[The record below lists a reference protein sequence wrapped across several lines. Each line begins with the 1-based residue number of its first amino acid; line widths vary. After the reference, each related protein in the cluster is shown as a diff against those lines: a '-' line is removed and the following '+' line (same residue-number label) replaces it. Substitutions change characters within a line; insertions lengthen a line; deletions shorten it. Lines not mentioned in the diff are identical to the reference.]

1 MNKYDVE
8 YNRLM
13 RKMERGGSIDSY
25 AFKIDTPTGAPTK
38 LSYIQ
43 QLLVRT
49 TNFKAWFGDWEKAS
63 RVYIETGKHA
73 KVIDGLAL
81 VEEVIEEKI
90 VSEVGSDYDKNVYD
104 VNNLSIDAPFLTFD
118 YEDEVY
124 YAYKNVSKVLD
135 IYTLE
140 PRVVYHGTRV
150 EDEFYTFRTE
160 TRATGR
166 PYAYFA
172 YNREYSQN
180 FVKDDGTL
188 YECFLNVRDPYW
200 DVNYTKHQEFEITL
214 KEISNAFR
222 SKAKALNI
230 PYDFDKP
237 NLADLTKYSI
247 WAFLSLDW
255 AKDEKS
261 KLPFW
266 YILSTDLEGHF
277 KSALKSNGYDGVMF
291 GEEFKNITEQ
301 ISWFKRNMFTRAVV
315 IFESNQVKL
324 ADGRNV
330 DFFGNTTDI
339 RYDDGGRV
347 QNTLYDVLKNYTDLS
362 GKQYFY
368 KDGVFIRIK
377 DHLAKWSNFE
387 SYNMDLDGVKDYYI
401 LSIVIADDPNNA
413 LLRESDT
420 RVEKFINDNEDD
432 FDDLI
437 AREYIYSPNTSA
449 ESIISDVD
457 YYISK
462 MSQGKRNF
470 ANGGA
475 LQNKE
480 IMLPDTNSKY
490 AHLKSV
496 LQKQGF
502 DIYPSIKENQMEK
515 FEVGGTI
522 KHEKGTTTDGK
533 KGGYFEGRSH
543 ADGGIK
549 AFNVSTNTP
558 IEVEG
563 GEVIITKK
571 AVDDDDLKEFEG
583 EMLTNREILSR
594 INQGGGGVAFE
605 DGGEIHSCN
614 CSGNKFA
621 YGGETI
627 EDYEIIRRL
636 QSSYETKENMKN
648 HKIQYGHNLM
658 RKMKQ
663 GGFI

>member
-63 RVYIETGKHA
+63 RVYIESGKHA
-73 KVIDGLAL
+73 MVINGLGL
-81 VEEVIEEKI
+81 VEEGFNKKI

-172 YNREYSQN
+172 YNKEYSQN

-200 DVNYTKHQEFEITL
+200 DINYTQHREFEITL
-214 KEISNAFR
+214 KDISNAFR

-230 PYDFDKP
+230 PFDFDKP
-237 NLADLTKYSI
+237 NLMDLTKYSV

-301 ISWFKRNMFTRAVV
+301 ISWFKRNMFTRAIV

-330 DFFGNTTDI
+330 DFFGTSDDI
-339 RYDDGGRV
+339 RYSDGGMINDKVLEVIQNYSNEAYKPYFMVGDVVVRV
-347 QNTLYDVLKNYTDLS
+347 
-362 GKQYFY
+362 
-368 KDGVFIRIK
+368 K
-377 DHLAKWSNFE
+377 DHLANWNNFE
-387 SYNMDLDGVKDYYI
+387 RINMDDENPPSKF
-401 LSIVIADDPNNA
+401 LSIVIADDFNNA
-413 LLRESDT
+413 LLRKSNE
-420 RVEKFINDNEDD
+420 RVEEFEERNEDD
-432 FDDLI
+432 YEDLI
-437 AREYIYSPNTSA
+437 AREYIYSPNTDA
-449 ESIISDVD
+449 KEIISDID

-462 MSQGKRNF
+462 MQQGKRNF
-470 ANGGA
+470 ALGGN
-475 LQNKE
+475 LEKE

-496 LQKQGF
+496 LKKQGF

-543 ADGGIK
+543 AEGGIK

-648 HKIQYGHNLM
+648 HKIKYGHNLM

>member
-1 MNKYDVE
+1 MNKYDIE

-13 RKMERGGSIDSY
+13 RKMEKGGSLDNY
-25 AFKIDTPTGAPTK
+25 TFKIDTPSGIPTK
-38 LSYIQ
+38 LTYIQ
-43 QLLVRT
+43 QVLVRT
-49 TNFKAWFGDWEKAS
+49 TNFKNWFGDWERAGKMYVDS
-63 RVYIETGKHA
+63 GKHA
-73 KVIDGLAL
+73 NVLNLFAVQREILQDIYKNEFDESIHDLDNTLIDFPFICFSYEDDIYL
-81 VEEVIEEKI
+81 VYKEVSKA
-90 VSEVGSDYDKNVYD
+90 
-104 VNNLSIDAPFLTFD
+104 IDA
-118 YEDEVY
+118 E
-124 YAYKNVSKVLD
+124 
-135 IYTLE
+135 TLE
-140 PRVVYHGTRV
+140 PRVVYHGTKA
-150 EDEFYTFRTE
+150 ESEFYDFKTDGS
-160 TRATGR
+160 TGR

-172 YNREYSQN
+172 YNREYSEH
-180 FVKDDGTL
+180 FRGEFL
-188 YECFLNVRDPYW
+188 YDCFLNVRDPYW
-200 DVNYTKHQEFEITL
+200 DIGFSQK
-214 KEISNAFR
+214 
-222 SKAKALNI
+222 SKASLNNHINFIKEFFYKKAGNLNVPI
-230 PYDFDKP
+230 SDTSEKITSLMDYQEYALDKFE
-237 NLADLTKYSI
+237 
-247 WAFLSLDW
+247 WASD
-255 AKDEKS
+255 S
-261 KLPFW
+261 TPVPFW
-266 YILSTDLEGHF
+266 YLLGTDYRKKLKKSLE
-277 KSALKSNGYDGVMF
+277 LNGFDGAMF
-291 GEEFKNITEQ
+291 GETISLENKSIDILKKEF
-301 ISWFKRNMFTRAVV
+301 FTRAIV
-315 IFESNQVKL
+315 IFEPNQVKL

-330 DFFGNTTDI
+330 DFFGNTPDI
-339 RYDDGGRV
+339 RYDYGGRI

-368 KDGVFIRIK
+368 KDGVFVRIK

-449 ESIISDVD
+449 ESIISDID

-480 IMLPDTNSKY
+480 IMLPDTTAKY
-490 AHLKSV
+490 AHLRNV
-496 LQKQGF
+496 LKQQGF
-502 DIYPSIKENQMEK
+502 DIYPTMNNMKVETY
-515 FEVGGTI
+515 EVGGTI
-522 KHEKGTTTDGK
+522 KHEKGATNDGK

-549 AFNVSTNTP
+549 AFNVSTQTP

-594 INQGGGGVAFE
+594 INQSGGGVAFE
-605 DGGEIHSCN
+605 EGGEIHSCN
-614 CSGNKFA
+614 CSGSKFA

-636 QSSYETKENMKN
+636 QNSYDKKQNMKEQ
-648 HKIQYGHNLM
+648 KTQYGHSLM

>member
-63 RVYIETGKHA
+63 RVYIESGKHS
-73 KVIDGLAL
+73 KVIDGLGL

-90 VSEVGSDYDKNVYD
+90 VSEVGSDYDKNIYD
-104 VNNLSIDAPFLTFD
+104 VNNLSVDAPFLTFD

-172 YNREYSQN
+172 YNKKYSQN

-200 DVNYTKHQEFEITL
+200 DINYTKHQEFEITL

-230 PYDFDKP
+230 PYDFGTP
-237 NLADLTKYSI
+237 NLGDLTKYSV

-301 ISWFKRNMFTRAVV
+301 VSWFKRNMFTRAVV

-330 DFFGNTTDI
+330 DFFGTSDDI
-339 RYDDGGRV
+339 RYSDGGMINDKVLEVIQNYSNEAYKPYFMVGDVVVRV
-347 QNTLYDVLKNYTDLS
+347 
-362 GKQYFY
+362 
-368 KDGVFIRIK
+368 K
-377 DHLAKWSNFE
+377 DHLANWNNFE
-387 SYNMDLDGVKDYYI
+387 RINMDDENAPSKF
-401 LSIVIADDPNNA
+401 LSIVIADDFNNA
-413 LLRESDT
+413 LLRKSNE
-420 RVEKFINDNEDD
+420 RVEEFEERNEDD
-432 FDDLI
+432 YEDLI
-437 AREYIYSPNTSA
+437 AREYIYSPKTDA
-449 ESIISDVD
+449 KEIISDID
-457 YYISK
+457 FYISK
-462 MSQGKRNF
+462 MQQGKRNF
-470 ANGGA
+470 ALGGN
-475 LQNKE
+475 LEKQ

-648 HKIQYGHNLM
+648 HKIKYGHNLM

>member
-63 RVYIETGKHA
+63 RVYIESGKHA
-73 KVIDGLAL
+73 KVIDGLGL

-90 VSEVGSDYDKNVYD
+90 VSEVGSDYDKNIYD
-104 VNNLSIDAPFLTFD
+104 VNNLSVDAPFLTFD

-172 YNREYSQN
+172 YNKEYSQN

-200 DVNYTKHQEFEITL
+200 DINYTKHQEFEITL

-230 PYDFDKP
+230 PYDFGTP
-237 NLADLTKYSI
+237 NLGDLTKYSV

-301 ISWFKRNMFTRAVV
+301 VSWFKRNMFTRAVV

-330 DFFGNTTDI
+330 DFFGTSDDI
-339 RYDDGGRV
+339 RYSDGGMINDKVLEVIQNYSNEAYKPYFMVGDVVVRV
-347 QNTLYDVLKNYTDLS
+347 
-362 GKQYFY
+362 
-368 KDGVFIRIK
+368 K
-377 DHLAKWSNFE
+377 DHLANWNNFE
-387 SYNMDLDGVKDYYI
+387 RINMDDENAPSKF
-401 LSIVIADDPNNA
+401 LSIVIADDFNNA
-413 LLRESDT
+413 LLRKSNE
-420 RVEKFINDNEDD
+420 RVEEFEERNEDD
-432 FDDLI
+432 YEDLI
-437 AREYIYSPNTSA
+437 AREYIYSPKTDA
-449 ESIISDVD
+449 KEIISDID
-457 YYISK
+457 FYISK
-462 MSQGKRNF
+462 MQQGKRNF
-470 ANGGA
+470 ALGGN
-475 LQNKE
+475 LEKQ

-648 HKIQYGHNLM
+648 HKIKYGHNLM

>member
-1 MNKYDVE
+1 MDYKKY
-8 YNRLM
+8 
-13 RKMERGGSIDSY
+13 
-25 AFKIDTPTGAPTK
+25 TP
-38 LSYIQ
+38 L
-43 QLLVRT
+43 
-49 TNFKAWFGDWEKAS
+49 
-63 RVYIETGKHA
+63 
-73 KVIDGLAL
+73 
-81 VEEVIEEKI
+81 
-90 VSEVGSDYDKNVYD
+90 
-104 VNNLSIDAPFLTFD
+104 
-118 YEDEVY
+118 
-124 YAYKNVSKVLD
+124 
-135 IYTLE
+135 IYQW
-140 PRVVYHGTRV
+140 
-150 EDEFYTFRTE
+150 
-160 TRATGR
+160 A
-166 PYAYFA
+166 
-172 YNREYSQN
+172 
-180 FVKDDGTL
+180 DD
-188 YECFLNVRDPYW
+188 
-200 DVNYTKHQEFEITL
+200 
-214 KEISNAFR
+214 
-222 SKAKALNI
+222 NI
-230 PYDFDKP
+230 PV
-237 NLADLTKYSI
+237 
-247 WAFLSLDW
+247 
-255 AKDEKS
+255 
-261 KLPFW
+261 PFW
-266 YILSTDLEGHF
+266 YLLGTDIPRKLK
-277 KSALKSNGYDGVMF
+277 KSLKLNGFDGAMF
-291 GEEFKNITEQ
+291 GETISLETASIDILKKEF
-301 ISWFKRNMFTRAVV
+301 FTRAIV
-315 IFESNQVKL
+315 IFEPNQVKL

-339 RYDDGGRV
+339 RYDDGGRI
-347 QNTLYDVLKNYTDLS
+347 QNTLYDVLKNYTGLS

-437 AREYIYSPNTSA
+437 AREYIYSTNTSA
-449 ESIISDVD
+449 ESIISDID
-457 YYISK
+457 YYVSK

-480 IMLPDTNSKY
+480 IMLPDTTTKY
-490 AHLKSV
+490 AHLRNV
-496 LQKQGF
+496 LKQQGF
-502 DIYPSIKENQMEK
+502 DIYPTMNNMKVETY
-515 FEVGGTI
+515 EVGGTI
-522 KHEKGTTTDGK
+522 KHEKGATNDGK

-549 AFNVSTNTP
+549 AFNVSTQTP

-594 INQGGGGVAFE
+594 INQSGGGVAFE
-605 DGGEIHSCN
+605 EGGEIHSCN
-614 CSGNKFA
+614 CSGSKFA

-636 QSSYETKENMKN
+636 QNSYDKKQNMKEQ
-648 HKIQYGHNLM
+648 KTQYGHSLM

>member
-38 LSYIQ
+38 LTYIQ

-63 RVYIETGKHA
+63 RVYIESGKHSM
-73 KVIDGLAL
+73 VINGLGL
-81 VEEVIEEKI
+81 VQEGFEKKI

-160 TRATGR
+160 TRDTGR

-172 YNREYSQN
+172 YNKEYSQN
-180 FVKDDGTL
+180 FLKDGGIL

-200 DVNYTKHQEFEITL
+200 DINYTKHQEFEITL

-237 NLADLTKYSI
+237 NLADLTKYSV
-247 WAFLSLDW
+247 WAFLTLDW
-255 AKDEKS
+255 AKNEKR

-266 YILSTDLEGHF
+266 YILSTDLEGYF
-277 KSALKSNGYDGVMF
+277 KSALKSNEYDGVMF
-291 GEEFKNITEQ
+291 GEEFGYIDEQ
-301 ISWFKRNMFTRAVV
+301 ILWFKRNMFTRAVV

-330 DFFGNTTDI
+330 DFFGTSDDI
-339 RYDDGGRV
+339 RY
-347 QNTLYDVLKNYTDLS
+347 K
-362 GKQYFY
+362 
-368 KDGVFIRIK
+368 
-377 DHLAKWSNFE
+377 
-387 SYNMDLDGVKDYYI
+387 
-401 LSIVIADDPNNA
+401 
-413 LLRESDT
+413 
-420 RVEKFINDNEDD
+420 
-432 FDDLI
+432 
-437 AREYIYSPNTSA
+437 
-449 ESIISDVD
+449 
-457 YYISK
+457 
-462 MSQGKRNF
+462 
-470 ANGGA
+470 NGGD
-475 LQNKE
+475 LEKE

>member
-63 RVYIETGKHA
+63 RVYIESGKHS
-73 KVIDGLAL
+73 KVIDGLGL

-90 VSEVGSDYDKNVYD
+90 VSEVGSDYDKNIYD
-104 VNNLSIDAPFLTFD
+104 VNNLSVDAPFLTFD

-172 YNREYSQN
+172 YNKEYSQN

-200 DVNYTKHQEFEITL
+200 DINYTKHQEFEITL

-230 PYDFDKP
+230 PYDFGTP
-237 NLADLTKYSI
+237 NLGDLTKYSV

-301 ISWFKRNMFTRAVV
+301 VSWFKRNMFTRAVV

-330 DFFGNTTDI
+330 DFFGTSDDI
-339 RYDDGGRV
+339 RYSDGGMINDKVLEVIQNYSNEAYKPYFMVGDVVVRV
-347 QNTLYDVLKNYTDLS
+347 
-362 GKQYFY
+362 
-368 KDGVFIRIK
+368 K
-377 DHLAKWSNFE
+377 DHLANWNNFE
-387 SYNMDLDGVKDYYI
+387 RINMDDENAPSKF
-401 LSIVIADDPNNA
+401 LSIVIADDFNNA
-413 LLRESDT
+413 LLRKSNE
-420 RVEKFINDNEDD
+420 RVEEFEERNEDD
-432 FDDLI
+432 YEDLI
-437 AREYIYSPNTSA
+437 AREYIYSPKTDA
-449 ESIISDVD
+449 KEIISDID
-457 YYISK
+457 FYISK
-462 MSQGKRNF
+462 MQQGKRNF
-470 ANGGA
+470 ALGGN
-475 LQNKE
+475 LEKQ

-648 HKIQYGHNLM
+648 HKIKYGHNLM